1 MEKINN
7 FIENLIDSEK
17 FNDKLNELYTNI
29 FKCDSIEVIDFKN
42 DPQSQFNGIDKIL
55 YKGEKK
61 ILLEEKIRFKSYNDI
76 LLEEYSNY
84 ETRRIGWL
92 SENKLT
98 QILIYYVVP
107 QNTVYVIKFKELLK
121 FYLKY
126 HQEWL
131 SLYCRSYAYNKT
143 FTTTNI
149 AVPVE
154 VLKELL
160 GKNIKKF
167 KL

>member
-7 FIENLIDSEK
+7 FIDNLLDSEK
-17 FNDKLNELYTNI
+17 FNDKLNTLYTNI
-29 FKCDSIEVIDFKN
+29 FKCDSIEVVDFKN
-42 DPQSQFNGIDKIL
+42 DPQSQFSGIDKIL
-55 YKGEKK
+55 YKGGKK
-61 ILLEEKIRFKSYNDI
+61 ILLEEKIRFKSYGDI
-76 LLEEYSNY
+76 LLEEYSNF
-84 ETRRIGWL
+84 ETKRVGWL

-107 QNTVYVIKFKELLK
+107 QNTVYVINYKELLNI
-121 FYLKY
+121 YLEK

-149 AVPVE
+149 AVPIE

-160 GKNIKKF
+160 GNNIKRY